1 MTDPMTG
8 EGVTK
13 DACPEC
19 ESTDISILPVSSRV
33 SGLTVE
39 QDGTWSRTCNACF
52 AIWGL
57 AKITGKVPFGSSF
70 YSFHHASAT
79 VKSLMN
85 YKEDSE

>member
-1 MTDPMTG
+1 MADILTG

-19 ESTDISILPVSSRV
+19 ESTDIKVLPV
-33 SGLTVE
+33 E
-39 QDGTWSRTCNACF
+39 KDDTWGRSCNVCF

-57 AKITGKVPFGSSF
+57 RKQIANSTAGSTGF
-70 YSFHHASAT
+70 YTFHHSSAE